1 MGPESLKRTP
11 ESIRR
16 RIISDAG
23 ESPGA
28 PVPLN
33 VVQRLMLAGGRSPS
47 APTPSR
53 RAKTKSRRGGRDTT
67 KNGTGQRSVADI
79 YERLNKDIS
88 QGDEDRENDL
98 GARISKTTSSGK
110 KDHL

>member
-1 MGPESLKRTP
+1 MGKHDTP
-11 ESIRR
+11 ESARR
-16 RIISDAG
+16 MRISDAG
-23 ESPGA
+23 GSPGA
-28 PVPLN
+28 PEPLN

-53 RAKTKSRRGGRDTT
+53 RAKTKSRRGGRDTS
-67 KNGTGQRSVADI
+67 QRSVADI

-88 QGDEDRENDL
+88 QVDKDRENDL
-98 GARISKTTSSGK
+98 GARISKTSSSGN